1 MEAAERDAVHPVH
14 HTGAAELEAG
24 RERLRTAPADEGTV
38 DLVVVRPGRFLR
50 RVVEEGEI
58 DLEQGM
64 VGDRWTVRK
73 KGVDDQITVTN
84 ARYLELIAGGR
95 DPERW
100 AQAGDQLYVDYDI
113 SHTNLPVGSRFTV
126 GEVVLEVSPDPHHGC
141 GKYMKRFG
149 VQAMK
154 FANTEEGRELRLRG
168 LHARVI
174 EPGVVRRGDR
184 IAKLPARPG

>member
-1 MEAAERDAVHPVH
+1 M
-14 HTGAAELEAG
+14 
-24 RERLRTAPADEGTV
+24 
-38 DLVVVRPGRFLR
+38 
-50 RVVEEGEI
+50 
-58 DLEQGM
+58 
-64 VGDRWTVRK
+64 
-73 KGVDDQITVTN
+73 TN

-95 DPERW
+95 DPARW

-113 SHTNLPVGSRFTV
+113 SHTNLPVGSRFAV

-184 IAKLPARPG
+184 IVEAARAARLVPANPASRASGSSRCLRASRPAGRRGSSAATRVCSSESRSRRVTVPSSIVWPSTVIPHGVPISSWRR